1 MIVYYASSVIP
12 KKFAAIWKTRKT
24 KSQHI
29 YKIVFSSVVLQKL
42 LMNKLPSEDKLSVN
56 IC

>member
-42 LMNKLPSEDKLSVN
+42 LMNKLPREDKLSVN